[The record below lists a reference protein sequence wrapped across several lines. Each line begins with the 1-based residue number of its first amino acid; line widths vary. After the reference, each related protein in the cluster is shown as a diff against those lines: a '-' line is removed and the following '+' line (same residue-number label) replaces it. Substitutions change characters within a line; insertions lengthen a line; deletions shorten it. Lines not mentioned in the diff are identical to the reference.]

1 MTKGPGRPSTALLA
15 EMGDAEDAAAAFV
28 AAIQA
33 AKRRRFLLAAAL
45 DAERQEIEALAQ
57 ARDAPLSRHPYRGS

>member
-1 MTKGPGRPSTALLA
+1 MGMGPGRPSATLLA

-28 AAIQA
+28 KAISA
-33 AKRRRFLLAAAL
+33 AKRRRYLLAAAL

-57 ARDAPLSRHPYRGS
+57 ARDALLRRHPYRGS